1 MEESA
6 RVYSGVEKAAVLMM
20 LVGDEEAAAILQKLE
35 PDEVRQLGKAMFAV
49 ADVAEPQVENVLDE
63 FVGKAKDKNT
73 IGFDPRPQIESM
85 MNKALGADKAENV
98 LSRITPREEACGIE
112 LLDWLDASEIAALVC
127 DEHPQIA
134 AVVLANVEPG
144 IAGQVIEQL
153 PDAMQ
158 ADVVHRIATLGPI
171 SGEAIEMLRDL
182 LARRSGGGRTPAAM
196 QVGGAKEAA
205 AIMNATR
212 KATEQR
218 VMPKLAKISKETAKA
233 IEEEMFVFEHLY
245 GLDDKSMGT
254 LLRGVEADVLVLAL
268 KGVEEGQRGKFLGAM
283 SARAA
288 DGIRDEMEARGPCKL
303 SEVLEAQK
311 TILGIARQMAKD
323 GAIRLAGGGDDDYV

>member
-1 MEESA
+1 MEENA
-6 RVYSGVEKAAVLMM
+6 RVFSGVEKAAVLMM

-35 PDEVRQLGKAMFAV
+35 PEEVRQLGKAMFAV
-49 ADVAEPQVENVLDE
+49 ADVAEPQVEDVLDE

-73 IGFDPRPQIESM
+73 IGFDPRPQIETM
-85 MNKALGADKAENV
+85 MTKALGADKAENV

-112 LLDWLDASEIAALVC
+112 LLDWLDATEIAGLVR

-134 AVVLANVEPG
+134 AVVLANVEPA

-182 LARRSGGGRTPAAM
+182 LDRRSGAGRAPAAM

-218 VMPKLAKISKETAKA
+218 VMPRLAKISKETAKA
-233 IEEEMFVFEHLY
+233 IEDEMFVFEHLF

-254 LLRGVEADVLVLAL
+254 LLRGVEADVLVLAM
-268 KGVEEGQRGKFLGAM
+268 KGVEEAQRGKFFGAM

-288 DGIRDEMEARGPCKL
+288 DGIKDEMEARGPCKL